1 MNMSG
6 MVPNL
11 NPTVE
16 VVDYP
21 SCGSFSQVNKNLG
34 MKHVLNTIGLI
45 IRVVLKKIVKRQI

>member
-1 MNMSG
+1 MSG